1 MTDDKKLS
9 TGAENPDNGDDSLKD
24 KVMGFVE
31 DVKEGDLERFD
42 VTTRQGFF
50 KELITRIKLVDVVG
64 LGSQLAYFFLLSLF
78 PLLIFLLTLLP
89 YLNIDQSA
97 LFDFIK
103 EYAPTNVFNVVE
115 NTLSEVL
122 NNRSGGLLSL
132 GVIGTIWSASN
143 GMNALTRA
151 LNQSYFSHE
160 KRSFVMKRV
169 LSIVFTL
176 MLIGVVAVAL
186 VLPVFGE
193 QIGKTIF
200 SYMGLDEEFLTVWN
214 SIRWTIPPL
223 LIFVVFTLVY
233 WLVPA
238 VKMRIKDA
246 IPGAVFAT
254 VGWILASLAFSFY
267 VGNFANYSNTYGSIG
282 GIIVLMVWM
291 YFSAIILILGGQV
304 NAVMQERREEKEAK
318 AKSGAVGA

>member
-1 MTDDKKLS
+1 MADDKKLS

-103 EYAPTNVFNVVE
+103 EYAPTNVYSIIE
-115 NTLSEVL
+115 NTLGEVL

-151 LNQSYFSHE
+151 LNQSYFSQE

-223 LIFVVFTLVY
+223 LIFAVFTLVY

-246 IPGAVFAT
+246 IPGAVFST

>member
-1 MTDDKKLS
+1 MADNKKVS
-9 TGAENPDNGDDSLKD
+9 PGSEKPDGGDDSLKD
-24 KVMGFVE
+24 KVMGFVA
-31 DVKEGDLERFD
+31 DVNEGDLDRFD

-50 KELITRIKLVDVVG
+50 KELVTRIKLVDVVG
-64 LGSQLAYFFLLSLF
+64 LASQLAYFFLLSLF
-78 PLLIFLLTLLP
+78 PLLIFMLTLLP

-103 EYAPTNVFNVVE
+103 EYAPTNVYNIVE
-115 NTLSEVL
+115 STLGEVL
-122 NNRSGGLLSL
+122 NNRSGGLLSV
-132 GVIGTIWSASN
+132 GIIGTIWSASN

-151 LNQSYFSHE
+151 LNQSYFSVE
-160 KRSFVMKRV
+160 KRSFIKKRA

-176 MLIGVVAVAL
+176 MLIAVVAVAL

-193 QIGKTIF
+193 QIGRTIF
-200 SYMGLDEEFLTVWN
+200 SYMGLDQAFLTVWN

-223 LIFVVFTLVY
+223 LIFVVFTLIY
-233 WLVPA
+233 WLVPNA
-238 VKMRIKDA
+238 KIRIRDA

-254 VGWILASLAFSFY
+254 VGWILSSLAFSFY

-304 NAVMQERREEKEAK
+304 NAVTQERREEKEAK

>member
-1 MTDDKKLS
+1 MTDGKKLS
-9 TGAENPDNGDDSLKD
+9 ANAEKPGNGDDSLKD
-24 KVMGFVE
+24 RVMGFVE

-103 EYAPTNVFNVVE
+103 EYAPTNVYSIIE
-115 NTLSEVL
+115 NTIGEVL

-132 GVIGTIWSASN
+132 GIIGTVWSASN

-160 KRSFVMKRV
+160 KRSFIMKRV

-193 QIGKTIF
+193 QIGKTLF

-233 WLVPA
+233 WLIPA
-238 VKMRIKDA
+238 VKMKIKDA

-282 GIIVLMVWM
+282 GIIVLMIWM

>member
-1 MTDDKKLS
+1 MADNKKVS
-9 TGAENPDNGDDSLKD
+9 SGSEKPESGDDSLKD
-24 KVMGFVE
+24 KVMGFVA
-31 DVKEGDLERFD
+31 DVNEGDLDRFD

-50 KELITRIKLVDVVG
+50 KELVTRIKLVDVVG
-64 LGSQLAYFFLLSLF
+64 LASQLAYFFLLSLF

-103 EYAPTNVFNVVE
+103 EYAPTNVYNIVE
-115 NTLSEVL
+115 STLGEVL
-122 NNRSGGLLSL
+122 NNRSGGLLSV
-132 GVIGTIWSASN
+132 GIIGTIWSASN

-151 LNQSYFSHE
+151 LNQSYFSVE
-160 KRSFVMKRV
+160 KRSFIKKRV

-176 MLIGVVAVAL
+176 MLIAVVAVAL

-193 QIGKTIF
+193 QIGRTIF
-200 SYMGLDEEFLTVWN
+200 SYMGLDEAFLTLWN

-223 LIFVVFTLVY
+223 LIFMVFTLVY
-233 WLVPA
+233 WLVPNA
-238 VKMRIKDA
+238 KVRIKDA

-254 VGWILASLAFSFY
+254 IGWILSSMAFSYY

-304 NAVMQERREEKEAK
+304 NAVTQERREENEAK